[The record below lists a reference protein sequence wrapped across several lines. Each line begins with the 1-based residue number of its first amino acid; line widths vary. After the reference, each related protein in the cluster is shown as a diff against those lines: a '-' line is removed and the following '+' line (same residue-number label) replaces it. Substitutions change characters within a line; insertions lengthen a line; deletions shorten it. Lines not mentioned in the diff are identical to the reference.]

1 MTLFFIWLKKQV
13 LRTTNI
19 IESVKTEKWVLPSLV
34 IYLPDTTAPKD
45 EILTITLVSNI
56 GLWWFLWSETLARWM
71 KPQSHM
77 ALIPHLGYGGK

>member
-1 MTLFFIWLKKQV
+1 MNETFISSAFKIQRYDLIFIWLKKQV

-19 IESVKTEKWVLPSLV
+19 IELVKTEKWALPSLV

-56 GLWWFLWSETLARWM
+56 GLW
-71 KPQSHM
+71 
-77 ALIPHLGYGGK
+77 